1 MVALRSACHL
11 SGYNTKPRQDRFVRR
26 EDRLAHASCSFSGCK
41 QDLRRMAPE
50 SREWSHKA
58 QPKIFGHFQLS
69 VLALP
74 SVSRDAG
81 LVSRMAR
88 EQRNEPWVDWMA
100 RERYLPQTNIAGRF
114 FLKLVVGKHPCDSD
128 QCKRLLVG
136 GQSGFGLSASFLQT
150 REHPNQAGKLL
161 LSTESFS
168 VKGSASPL
176 LHMKGLHP

>member
-1 MVALRSACHL
+1 MLATYPDTIRSRGKTGSSDGRIDWHMLHVLFRTVNETCVVWRRKAV
-11 SGYNTKPRQDRFVRR
+11 SGRTKRSPR
-26 EDRLAHASCSFSGCK
+26 S
-41 QDLRRMAPE
+41 
-50 SREWSHKA
+50 
-58 QPKIFGHFQLS
+58 FGHFQLC
-69 VLALP
+69 VLAVP
-74 SVSRDAG
+74 SVSRGAR
-81 LVSRMAR
+81 LVGEMAR
-88 EQRNEPWVDWMA
+88 EQKSEPWVDRMA

-114 FLKLVVGKHPCDSD
+114 FLKLVVGKHPCSGD

-150 REHPNQAGKLL
+150 REHPNEAGKLL